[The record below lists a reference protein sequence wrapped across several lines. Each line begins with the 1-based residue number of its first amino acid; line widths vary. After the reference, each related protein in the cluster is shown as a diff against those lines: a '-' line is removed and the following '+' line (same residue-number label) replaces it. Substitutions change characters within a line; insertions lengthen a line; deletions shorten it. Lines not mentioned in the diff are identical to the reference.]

1 MQFAP
6 IDGKNLVEGFCL
18 VKKCDVKTSAKG
30 DQYLDLLLG
39 DRTGE
44 IYAKLW
50 SYSPLLH
57 GSYSEG
63 ELVKVRG
70 VLQQY
75 NGADQLRVDR
85 IRAVTPDDQVVAEDF
100 VQSADYSGEAMFDA
114 LYGIAEQFA
123 DTDLKKLVTRILSD
137 HREKLLY
144 WPAAVKLHHAIRS
157 GLLMHTLSIVRLAEQ
172 VCRIY
177 PFVDRELLLAGAIL
191 HDIAK
196 TVEFEVPQSGI
207 ASGYTVRG
215 NLIGHL
221 AEGAM
226 IIRKTAEELG
236 ISDELSMLL
245 EHMVLCH
252 HGEPEFGAAV
262 RPMFIEAELLSE
274 LDLMDSRLYEMRE
287 AVLNTKSGDFS
298 ARLWALDNRR
308 LYRHGRTAED
318 PAPILL
324 GE

>member
-18 VKKCDVKTSAKG
+18 LKKCDVKTSSKG

-44 IYAKLW
+44 ISAKLW
-50 SYSPLLH
+50 GYSPLLH
-57 GSYSEG
+57 GAYEEG

-75 NGADQLRVDR
+75 NGADQLRIDR
-85 IRAVTPDDQVVAEDF
+85 IRTVTAEDNVAPEDF

-114 LYGIAEQFA
+114 LYRIADQFT
-123 DTDLKKLVTRILSD
+123 DTDLKKLVTRILND
-137 HREKLLY
+137 NREKLLY

-157 GLLMHTLSIVRLAEQ
+157 GLLMHTLSIVRIAEQ

-226 IIRKTAEELG
+226 IVRKTAEELG
-236 ISDELSMLL
+236 TPDDLSMLL

-308 LYRHGRTAED
+308 LYRHGRTPED

-324 GE
+324 DK